1 MYSSNRSLY
10 CFMVAAEELNF
21 TRAADKLFMT
31 QQALSSH
38 IKKLEQQY
46 DTVLFERRPRL
57 RLTPAGAHLLSYAKK
72 TIQNERSLM
81 RYLQDDRRLEQVRLP
96 IGIAS
101 LRAKTFIPQILI
113 NFRELYPNVVPSFLR
128 ASNFNCDSM
137 LRSGKISLYFGMYTP
152 SDFYG
157 ERFELIPDKL
167 YFTVSRVLLEQ
178 VLADGWQDFLER
190 NAAGLS
196 PEDASTLPLIL
207 PGGDS
212 ELRPTLDR
220 YLEQS
225 ALPYNTITEV
235 SGQDVM
241 LELCAK
247 GYGACFIS
255 HSVFYSLRSMYRE
268 DQIYAFPVPDLTG
281 LHDLSI
287 FYDNSGG
294 APQYV
299 ADFIECSKITVE
311 NIGREIEEHLPKLQ
325 SM

>member
-21 TRAADKLFMT
+21 TRAAEKLFMT

-57 RLTPAGAHLLSYAKK
+57 RLTAAGTHLLSYAKK

-81 RYLQDDRRLEQVRLP
+81 RYLQDDRRLERVRLP
-96 IGIAS
+96 VGIAS

-128 ASNFNCDSM
+128 ANNFNCDSM
-137 LRSGKISLYFGMYTP
+137 LRSGKISLYFGMNAP
-152 SDFYG
+152 LDFYG
-157 ERFELIPDKL
+157 ERRELIPDKL
-167 YFTVSRVLLEQ
+167 YFVVSRFLLEQ
-178 VLADGWQDFLER
+178 VLAEGWRDFLER
-190 NAAGLS
+190 NSVGLL
-196 PEDASTLPLIL
+196 PEDASRLPLIL
-207 PGGDS
+207 PGADS
-212 ELRPTLDR
+212 ELRPALDS
-220 YLEQS
+220 YFDQS
-225 ALPYNTITEV
+225 ALPYNIITEV

-255 HSVFYSLRSMYRE
+255 HSVFYGFRSMYRE
-268 DQIYAFPVPDLTG
+268 EQIYAFPVPGLTG

-287 FYDNSGG
+287 FFDNSGG
-294 APQYV
+294 TPQYV
-299 ADFIECSKITVE
+299 MDFIECSRSTVE
-311 NIGREIEEHLPKLQ
+311 EMGREIESHLPKLQ